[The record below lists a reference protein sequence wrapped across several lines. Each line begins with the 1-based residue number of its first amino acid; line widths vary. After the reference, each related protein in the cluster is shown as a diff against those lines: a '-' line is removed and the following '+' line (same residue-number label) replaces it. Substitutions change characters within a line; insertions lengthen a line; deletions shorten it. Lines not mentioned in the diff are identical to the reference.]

1 MIASNS
7 HQRLLWFRRL
17 ALCGALLAFGVVV
30 LGAWVRLTDAGLG
43 CPDWPGCYGHL
54 YPQPGGELG
63 KAWHEMV
70 HRYVAGTL
78 IVVIAA
84 LLSWAVLRRKD
95 PGQPL
100 LPVAL
105 LFGVVCLQGMLGA
118 LTVTLKLKPLIVTG
132 HLLGGLTTLALLSWL
147 AIGPEG
153 HALMAPPRGL
163 RPFALLA
170 SVVLCVQ
177 LFLGGWTSTNYAA
190 VACPDFPTCQRSW
203 WPAMDFRD
211 AYVLQH
217 GPGVD
222 YEGGILANPAR
233 MAIHFTHRLGALV
246 AGSVLLT
253 LALLTVGRASSRRL
267 AGAGVGVAA
276 AVLLQITI
284 GIATVRFGIP
294 LPLATLHNAGA
305 ALLVVSMVWLLRA
318 LWPAPSRAAVPSA
331 AVLSATAP
339 QPAGLGPAATNG
351 VIPLRG
357 AIRPD

>member
-1 MIASNS
+1 MMNIRNPD
-7 HQRLLWFRRL
+7 QRLLWFRRL
-17 ALCGALLAFGVVV
+17 ALCGAVLAFCVVV

-54 YPQPGGELG
+54 YPQPGGEVG

-78 IVVIAA
+78 IVIIAA
-84 LLSWAVLRRKD
+84 LLAWAVLRRKD

-132 HLLGGLTTLALLSWL
+132 HLLGGLTTLGLLAWL
-147 AIGPEG
+147 AIRPEP
-153 HALMAPPRGL
+153 HRLAAPPRGL
-163 RPFALLA
+163 RRFALLA
-170 SVVLCVQ
+170 SGVLCIQ

-203 WPAMDFRD
+203 WPPMDFRD
-211 AYVLQH
+211 AYVLSH

-222 YEGGILANPAR
+222 YEGGVLANPAR
-233 MAIHFTHRLGALV
+233 MAIHFTHRLGAVV
-246 AGSVLLT
+246 AGSVLL
-253 LALLTVGRASSRRL
+253 ALGVVPLGRAGSRRL

-284 GIATVRFGIP
+284 GIATVHFGIP

-318 LWPAPSRAAVPSA
+318 LWPEPSHVSAPVSAVSEAASLEQ
-331 AVLSATAP
+331 AVA
-339 QPAGLGPAATNG
+339 NG
-351 VIPLRG
+351 VIPLRR
-357 AIRPD
+357 AIHPE